1 MWNPDVHAEATAI
14 QSGNWSLMPD
24 IMPKGAGMQVLH
36 GDPASGAADFYFK
49 VPPNYTFPWHFH
61 TPVEKLFVDEGMLRW
76 ELRGGET
83 KTLDAGDYVYVPARS
98 PHRVTCTSTQPCY
111 FFLASNGPFDMHLVD
126 EKTWITTKSWRAA
139 DTATDGSR

>member
-1 MWNPDVHAEATAI
+1 
-14 QSGNWSLMPD
+14 MPD

-111 FFLASNGPFDMHLVD
+111 FFLASNGSVRHAPGGREDVD
-126 EKTWITTKSWRAA
+126 HDEELARRRYRHRREPLSGCVQSAVSTR
-139 DTATDGSR
+139 GV